1 MEKIHNPRVIFNQEN
16 NLDLA
21 ELVEEEATHTETLLD
36 NGRMPT
42 LLN

>member
-21 ELVEEEATHTETLLD
+21 ELVEEEATHIETPLD
-36 NGRMPT
+36 SDGM
-42 LLN
+42 